1 MGVGGSCTIVLLADG
16 AARVARPGAGGMG
29 PGRSGI
35 GFGSVFGEPKLEKL
49 LIFYLTKVVFVS
61 NFNFFQKFGY

>member
-1 MGVGGSCTIVLLADG
+1 MGVGGSCTVVLLADG

-35 GFGSVFGEPKLEKL
+35 GFDSVFGEPKLVCGKERAL
-49 LIFYLTKVVFVS
+49 VLGGEVG
-61 NFNFFQKFGY
+61 QRWGEGDG